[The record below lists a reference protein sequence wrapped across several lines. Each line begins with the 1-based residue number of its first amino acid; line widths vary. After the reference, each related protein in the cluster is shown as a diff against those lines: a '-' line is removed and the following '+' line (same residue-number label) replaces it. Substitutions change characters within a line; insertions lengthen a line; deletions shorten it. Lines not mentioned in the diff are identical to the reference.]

1 MNIQLRQLFDIV
13 GECVVID
20 YSIGVDELGDISA
33 YSFAAPVTVKGKI
46 QNRAGVVS
54 LTYESR
60 AELALEC
67 DRCLKKFVR
76 EYCFSFDHI
85 VVASA
90 NSEDDEYV
98 ICPSNVLDMN
108 ELAVSDLL
116 LQLPTKILC
125 KDDCKGLCY
134 TCGHDLNEGECDCS
148 KGQ

>member
-13 GECVVID
+13 GECVEID
-20 YSIGVDELGDISA
+20 YSISTDELKDISA
-33 YSFAAPVTVKGKI
+33 YSFASPVTIKGKI
-46 QNRAGVVS
+46 QNRAGVVR

-67 DRCLKKFVR
+67 DRCLTQFVR
-76 EYCFSFDHI
+76 EFCYSFEHI
-85 VVASA
+85 LVAST
-90 NSEDDEYV
+90 NTDDDDYV
-98 ICPSNVLDMN
+98 VCPNNILDLN

-134 TCGHDLNEGECDCS
+134 TCGKNLNEGECSCS
-148 KGQ
+148 

>member
-13 GECVVID
+13 GECVEID
-20 YSIGVDELGDISA
+20 YSISLDELKDISA
-33 YSFAAPVTVKGKI
+33 YSFASPVTIKGKI
-46 QNRAGVVS
+46 QNRAGVVR

-67 DRCLKKFVR
+67 DRCLTQFVR
-76 EYCFSFDHI
+76 EFCYSFEHI
-85 VVASA
+85 LVAST
-90 NSEDDEYV
+90 NTDDDEYV
-98 ICPSNVLDMN
+98 VCPNNILDLN

-134 TCGHDLNEGECDCS
+134 TCGKNLNEGECSCS
-148 KGQ
+148 

>member
-13 GECVVID
+13 GECVEID
-20 YSIGVDELGDISA
+20 YSISPDELKDISA
-33 YSFAAPVTVKGKI
+33 YSSPVTIKGKI
-46 QNRAGVVS
+46 QNRAGVVR

-67 DRCLKKFVR
+67 DRCLTQFVR
-76 EYCFSFDHI
+76 EFCYSFEHI
-85 VVASA
+85 LVAST
-90 NSEDDEYV
+90 NTDDDEYV
-98 ICPSNVLDMN
+98 VCPNNILDLN

-134 TCGHDLNEGECDCS
+134 TCGKNLNEGECSCS
-148 KGQ
+148 

>member
-13 GECVVID
+13 GECVEID
-20 YSIGVDELGDISA
+20 YSISPDELKDISA
-33 YSFAAPVTVKGKI
+33 YSFASPVTIKGKI
-46 QNRAGVVS
+46 QNRAGVVR

-67 DRCLKKFVR
+67 DRCLTQFVR
-76 EYCFSFDHI
+76 EFCYSFEHI
-85 VVASA
+85 LVAST
-90 NSEDDEYV
+90 NTDDDEYV
-98 ICPSNVLDMN
+98 VCPNNILDLN

-134 TCGHDLNEGECDCS
+134 TCGKNLNEGECSCS
-148 KGQ
+148 

>member
-13 GECVVID
+13 GECVEID
-20 YSIGVDELGDISA
+20 YSISPDELKDISA
-33 YSFAAPVTVKGKI
+33 YSFASPVTIKGKI
-46 QNRAGVVS
+46 QNRAGVVK

-67 DRCLKKFVR
+67 DRCLTQFVR
-76 EYCFSFDHI
+76 EFCYSFEHI
-85 VVASA
+85 LVAST
-90 NSEDDEYV
+90 NTDDDEYV
-98 ICPSNVLDMN
+98 VCPNNILDLN

-134 TCGHDLNEGECDCS
+134 TCGKNLNEGECSCS
-148 KGQ
+148 

>member
-13 GECVVID
+13 GECVNID
-20 YSIGVDELGDISA
+20 YSISQEELKDINA
-33 YSFAAPVTVKGKI
+33 YSFASPVVIKGKI
-46 QNRAGVVS
+46 QNRAGVVK

-67 DRCLKKFVR
+67 DRCLTQFVR
-76 EYCFSFDHI
+76 EYCFSFEHI

-90 NSEDDEYV
+90 NSDDDEYV
-98 ICPSNVLDMN
+98 ICENNVLDLN

-134 TCGHDLNEGECDCS
+134 TCGHNLNEGECGCS
-148 KGQ
+148 ES

>member
-13 GECVVID
+13 GECVDID
-20 YSIGVDELGDISA
+20 YSISPDELKDISA
-33 YSFAAPVTVKGKI
+33 YSFASPVAIKGKI
-46 QNRAGVVS
+46 INRAGVVR

-67 DRCLKKFVR
+67 DRCLTQFVR
-76 EYCFSFDHI
+76 EFCYSFEHI
-85 VVASA
+85 LVAGT
-90 NSEDDEYV
+90 NTDDDEYV
-98 ICPSNVLDMN
+98 VCSNNILDLN

-134 TCGHDLNEGECDCS
+134 TCGKNLNEGECSCS
-148 KGQ
+148 

>member
-13 GECVVID
+13 GECVDID
-20 YSIGVDELGDISA
+20 YSIGEDELKDISA
-33 YSFAAPVTVKGKI
+33 YSFASPVTIKGKI
-46 QNRAGVVS
+46 QNRAGVVR

-67 DRCLKKFVR
+67 DRCLTQFVR
-76 EYCFSFDHI
+76 EFCYSFEHI
-85 VVASA
+85 VVAST
-90 NSEDDEYV
+90 NTDDDEYV
-98 ICPSNVLDMN
+98 ICPNNILDMN

-134 TCGHDLNEGECDCS
+134 TCGKNLNEGECSCS
-148 KGQ
+148 